1 MKNPRNKALAA
12 VLIAALALAL
22 MASCGGASFSIPSRM
37 IGTYEG
43 DAGTIRISSND
54 IVYEPTGGSTGI
66 DFRNIFDMASSQ
78 YEISSTDTS
87 FAFYMRRMPNVGYWF
102 TLSGD
107 TLTMR
112 ISSTTTS
119 TTTYTKVS

>member
-1 MKNPRNKALAA
+1 MISSMSRP
-12 VLIAALALAL
+12 AAL
-22 MASCGGASFSIPSRM
+22 
-37 IGTYEG
+37 
-43 DAGTIRISSND
+43 
-54 IVYEPTGGSTGI
+54 TGI

-87 FAFYMRRMPNVGYWF
+87 FAFYMRSMPNVGYWF